1 VPEGLLRAAA
11 AVGLAAIIV
20 ASLLLAGGAAGAP
33 TQYVPART
41 GGWPGWLAG
50 PLSGLHVGLPG
61 DRFQTLMLVMCGGY
75 ALALVGA
82 RSLAPAVLAG
92 AIVLAHVIY
101 ALGPPLISQDVF
113 GYIAFGRLGALHGLD
128 PYTHF
133 PSQAP
138 TDPTFHFIGW
148 PFQHSPYGPLFT
160 LTSYAIA
167 PLGVAADVWIFKA
180 LAAISSLGATLLVAR
195 AAGAAGHSRRWAA
208 AFVGLNPVVLALAVG
223 GAHNDTL
230 LLLAFA
236 AALALAGPPGAART
250 AQHPSH
256 PRAAMAAL
264 VAGVGVKITAG
275 LAVPFLA
282 LSPRRWRERWTLAA
296 TAAVGLIGL
305 AAIALLAFGTHAF
318 GFLDAIGE
326 QQQLV
331 ATHSI
336 PAETAR
342 LLGLGSTPPAWWR
355 HLFLGAFAVVVLVAL
370 RHTARGG
377 DWRAGVGWTAIAL
390 LVCTAWLLP
399 WYAIWPLPLAAVCG
413 DRRLRA
419 AALVVCAYAVLI
431 HLSLANG
438 LLGPRPHHV
447 HHRLPFRVP
456 GVVHRVELTGFEVL
470 RDIHRDFRW

>member
-1 VPEGLLRAAA
+1 
-11 AVGLAAIIV
+11 
-20 ASLLLAGGAAGAP
+20 
-33 TQYVPART
+33 
-41 GGWPGWLAG
+41 
-50 PLSGLHVGLPG
+50 VGLPG

-82 RSLAPAVLAG
+82 RALAPAVLAG
-92 AIVLAHVIY
+92 AIVIAHVIF

-160 LTSYAIA
+160 LISYAIA
-167 PLGVAADVWIFKA
+167 PLGVAADVWIFKG
-180 LAAISSLGATLLVAR
+180 LAAISSLGAVALVAR
-195 AAGAAGHSRRWAA
+195 AAGASGHSRRWAA

-236 AALALAGPPGAART
+236 GALALAGPPAGTQGEERM
-250 AQHPSH
+250 SH
-256 PRAAMAAL
+256 PRAAMGAL
-264 VAGVGVKITAG
+264 IAGVGVKITAG
-275 LAVPFLA
+275 LAVPFLV
-282 LSPRRWRERWTLAA
+282 LSPRRWKERWQLAA
-296 TAAVGLIGL
+296 TAALGLL
-305 AAIALLAFGTHAF
+305 ALALIALLAFGTHAF

-342 LLGLGSTPPAWWR
+342 ILGLGSTPPAWWR
-355 HLFLGAFAVVVLVAL
+355 HLFLGAFVVVTLLAL
-370 RHTARGG
+370 RRTARGG

-438 LLGPRPHHV
+438 LLSPRPHHV
-447 HHRLPFRVP
+447 HHPLPFRVP